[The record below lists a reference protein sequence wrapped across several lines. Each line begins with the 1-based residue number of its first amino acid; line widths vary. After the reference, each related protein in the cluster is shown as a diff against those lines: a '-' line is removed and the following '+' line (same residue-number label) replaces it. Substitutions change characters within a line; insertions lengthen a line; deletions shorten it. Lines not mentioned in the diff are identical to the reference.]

1 MPDLR
6 TSTSGLQATPLWN
19 MIPFAQV
26 ILLENP
32 TTLAHFIADI
42 PMPESKGEHWEIQ
55 QQQLATGS
63 YSTAAHASSGLS
75 ICFESYIYR
84 VTVTVINAPDPSP

>member
-19 MIPFAQV
+19 MIPFAQL